1 MLATRIPRLPLLVV
15 RFLLM
20 PRLMSQHSECVSQT
34 EETSHLFKI
43 TKIPPQRFS
52 QERTAC
58 LVMISNVSLISVRSK
73 SMQNSAFRD
82 VLWIFVTL

>member
-1 MLATRIPRLPLLVV
+1 MCRLPLLVMHL
-15 RFLLM
+15 LLM
-20 PRLMSQHSECVSQT
+20 PCLMSQQPECVSQT

-43 TKIPPQRFS
+43 TKILPQRFS
-52 QERTAC
+52 QERTVC
-58 LVMISNVSLISVRSK
+58 LVMISKVSQINVRSK